1 MYMMRIGRKR
11 NIIRYGLLGG
21 LASEIL
27 GCPLS
32 PFLLHWLSLR
42 LMFWGWELSLD
53 MHCLHVKGKLLLLPL
68 SIRECGT
75 RAVTRK

>member
-27 GCPLS
+27 GCPL
-32 PFLLHWLSLR
+32 PPIPTPLAQPPVDVLGLGAIARHALS
-42 LMFWGWELSLD
+42 S
-53 MHCLHVKGKLLLLPL
+53 C
-68 SIRECGT
+68 
-75 RAVTRK
+75 